1 MGIRQYIRVFFGTE
15 LEWYYSFHNTILLS
29 VPILLM
35 TILLCT
41 MSGYGLSKF
50 RFPGRKALLISY
62 IIILLLPVQVTLV
75 PFFIFFNTMHL
86 MESRFPLIAFCS
98 FSPFG
103 AFLMYQF
110 IRSIPD
116 DSTKRGAAEGASEW
130 RSSGGLC
137 FAGHAGYCGA
147 DDPDADRLFQMIEQ
161 PSCCCGKKLVSYVHY
176 AQISV
181 TAEYFRSFCAGRC
194 LCHSGFPRL
203 SAATGL
209 PDRRISTAPGRIK

>member
-1 MGIRQYIRVFFGTE
+1 MAKRKRRRPGETLLYGFIALFSLLVMVPFLFTVIHSLMPPEQVRDAYGSLGSEAIRLQLWPKPLGIRQYIRVFFGTE
-15 LEWYYSFHNTILLS
+15 LEWYYSFHNTLLLS

-75 PFFIFFNTMHL
+75 QFFIFFNTMHL

-103 AFLMYQF
+103 AF
-110 IRSIPD
+110 
-116 DSTKRGAAEGASEW
+116 
-130 RSSGGLC
+130 
-137 FAGHAGYCGA
+137 
-147 DDPDADRLFQMIEQ
+147 
-161 PSCCCGKKLVSYVHY
+161 
-176 AQISV
+176 
-181 TAEYFRSFCAGRC
+181 
-194 LCHSGFPRL
+194 
-203 SAATGL
+203 
-209 PDRRISTAPGRIK
+209 

>member
-1 MGIRQYIRVFFGTE
+1 
-15 LEWYYSFHNTILLS
+15 HNTLLLS

-116 DSTKRGAAEGASEW
+116 DSIEAARLEGASEW
-130 RSSGGLC
+130 RIFWRIVFPQATPGIAALTILTLIDC
-137 FAGHAGYCGA
+137 FS
-147 DDPDADRLFQMIEQ
+147 MIEQ
-161 PSCCCGKKLVSYVHY
+161 PFMLLREKSWYPMSIMLKYLS
-176 AQISV
+176 QQNISEAFV
-181 TAEYFRSFCAGRC
+181 LAVVFVIPVFLAYLLLQDYLIEG
-194 LCHSGFPRL
+194 
-203 SAATGL
+203 
-209 PDRRISTAPGRIK
+209 ISHTAPGRIK